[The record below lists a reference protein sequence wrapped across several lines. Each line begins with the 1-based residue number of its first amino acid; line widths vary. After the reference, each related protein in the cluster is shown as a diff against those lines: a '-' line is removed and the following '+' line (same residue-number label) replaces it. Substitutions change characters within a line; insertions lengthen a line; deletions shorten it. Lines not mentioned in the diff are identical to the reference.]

1 MKNTFSTSFFTI
13 AVVAIFATFISC
25 DKDDAPQKVVALE
38 TKTVSNLPA
47 PQTGGQGQPEGGP
60 FTKFSFSQ
68 NAVVTNDVWDIAF
81 RGTKII
87 VNGGSLIGLNEEPSR
102 KGVAAVSIVTGSLSS
117 ITAIPAANTFVQ
129 DGDKTYS
136 FPTSGIN
143 LWYDYNATSHII
155 SAKAG
160 KVYVVKT
167 HDGKYAKFEIL
178 SYYKDAPSSPDG
190 TSLSRFY
197 TFKFVYQNNSSTS
210 F

>member
-13 AVVAIFATFISC
+13 AVVAILTTFISC
-25 DKDDAPQKVVALE
+25 DKDDAPQKVVVLE

-143 LWYDYNATSHII
+143 SWYDYNATSHII

-178 SYYKDAPSSPDG
+178 SYYKDAPSSPDA
-190 TSLSRFY
+190 TSIPRFY